1 MKDQM
6 ELSELTNSFIYS
18 HRRELFI
25 IAAVFL
31 VSVCTLHF
39 VSFYNFVVMIA
50 AIVATAYFAWVMG
63 HMNGINLGI
72 QATLDTLIEL
82 KLFETEISDEGTM
95 VKKVEDLVYFD
106 KCQKCEDGMILNP
119 SATKGQKYNG
129 EEEEKV

>member
-82 KLFETEISDEGTM
+82 KFFETEMTDEGTV
-95 VKKVEDLVYFD
+95 VKKVEDLV
-106 KCQKCEDGMILNP
+106 
-119 SATKGQKYNG
+119 
-129 EEEEKV
+129 